1 MNSDRLM
8 NKINRLILIEQVYY
22 ERGERQES
30 DRVMLLLLSWSNLGT
45 KHFIFPYQAKP
56 RPSSMMLVRGQT
68 FTYYNTNA

>member
-30 DRVMLLLLSWSNLGT
+30 DRVMLLSWSNLGT

-56 RPSSMMLVRGQT
+56 RPSSIL
-68 FTYYNTNA
+68 A